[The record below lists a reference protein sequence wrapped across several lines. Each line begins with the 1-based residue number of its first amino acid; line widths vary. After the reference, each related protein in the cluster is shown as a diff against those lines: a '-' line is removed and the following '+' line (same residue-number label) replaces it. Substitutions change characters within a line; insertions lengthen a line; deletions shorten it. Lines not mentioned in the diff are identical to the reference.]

1 MVKIEDSRKQMFL
14 QKLAKSGFKIW
25 QEDSYLDAGKYTVM
39 HIESVFDIIDL
50 AIEWATINEN
60 VETIVFLNQIKQDI
74 EKAIGREVE
83 DEN

>member
-1 MVKIEDSRKQMFL
+1 MFL
-14 QKLAKSGFKIW
+14 QKLAKTGFKIW
-25 QEDSYLDAGKYTVM
+25 QEDSYLDGGKYTVM

-60 VETIVFLNQIKQDI
+60 VATIVFLNDIKRDI